1 MKYVFVDMDG
11 TIAEWG
17 YPDGR
22 ISGDYKFG
30 DYLGKHPINDVI
42 AEIYNTYSNSEK
54 ENEYIIM
61 VISAVPNTRAT
72 MEKNIW
78 LDNFFNVPYSNR
90 IFISED
96 EDKIDIIEFY
106 LKNIVG
112 LDPKDNSILIDDKKD
127 WLLRGKDI
135 GMEVYHPTKI
145 IASFQNR
152 MLELQKQNQKKEE
165 NKDEPAAIQ
174 QNPEEVS
181 DEIPT
186 DSAEIVEENN
196 KG

>member
-152 MLELQKQNQKKEE
+152 MLELQKQNQEKEE
-165 NKDEPAAIQ
+165 NKDEPAIQ

>member
-1 MKYVFVDMDG
+1 
-11 TIAEWG
+11 
-17 YPDGR
+17 
-22 ISGDYKFG
+22 
-30 DYLGKHPINDVI
+30 
-42 AEIYNTYSNSEK
+42 
-54 ENEYIIM
+54 M

-165 NKDEPAAIQ
+165 NKDEPAIQ

-186 DSAEIVEENN
+186 DSSEIVEENN
-196 KG
+196 KV

>member
-165 NKDEPAAIQ
+165 NKDEPAIQ

-186 DSAEIVEENN
+186 DSSEIVEENN

>member
-135 GMEVYHPTKI
+135 GMEV
-145 IASFQNR
+145 
-152 MLELQKQNQKKEE
+152 
-165 NKDEPAAIQ
+165 
-174 QNPEEVS
+174 
-181 DEIPT
+181 
-186 DSAEIVEENN
+186 
-196 KG
+196 

>member
-78 LDNFFNVPYSNR
+78 LDSFFNVPYSNR

-152 MLELQKQNQKKEE
+152 MLELQKQNQEKEE
-165 NKDEPAAIQ
+165 NKDEPAIQ

>member
-152 MLELQKQNQKKEE
+152 MLELQKQNQEKEE
-165 NKDEPAAIQ
+165 NKDEPAIQ
-174 QNPEEVS
+174 QNPEEVL
-181 DEIPT
+181 DKTPI
-186 DSAEIVEENN
+186 DSAEMIEENN

>member
-61 VISAVPNTRAT
+61 IISAVPNTRAT

-152 MLELQKQNQKKEE
+152 MLELQKQNQEKEE
-165 NKDEPAAIQ
+165 NKDEPAIQ